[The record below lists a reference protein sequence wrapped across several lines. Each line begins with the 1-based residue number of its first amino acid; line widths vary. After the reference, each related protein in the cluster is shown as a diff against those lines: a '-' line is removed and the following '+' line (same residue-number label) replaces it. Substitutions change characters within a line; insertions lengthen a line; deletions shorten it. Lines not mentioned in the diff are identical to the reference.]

1 MLRTTLAGL
10 RMHKSRLIT
19 TALAIVLG
27 VMFVSGTLVF
37 TGTLKE
43 GFSSQVMGSADK
55 FAAIVQPEDNGPAAP
70 DADPELLPSSTLD
83 EIRDLPE
90 VAKAD
95 GVIKADAP
103 LLDKEGRAVGA
114 FPTVG
119 LSVSDA
125 TRYSATEGRLPEAA
139 DEVALATNTA
149 SETGYEVGDK
159 VTVLDPD
166 GKKHTFTVTGLID
179 FGIDQELAF
188 MGVVAFAPTTAAE
201 MTGVSDFTEIDVVG
215 ADGTEDTAV
224 ASAVEKVAGSGA
236 EVMTGQKKG
245 EELAKSAGAQA
256 DVMAT
261 ALMLFALISV
271 FVAGIVI
278 YNTFAILIAQRQR
291 EMALLRCVGA
301 QRGQVFRSVL
311 IEALIV
317 GLVASALGVLA
328 GIGIG
333 YGAYVVGG
341 EAFGAGGA
349 STPLVVSPA
358 AVIVGML
365 VGTLMTLFA
374 ALVPA
379 LRATRV
385 PPLAALRTSA
395 VAHGLDK
402 GVGWKR
408 IAGGSVFFLASA
420 GLLAMAL
427 RGAQGQMGLVLTAV
441 AGILAFIGV
450 VITGP
455 LLVRAVVSVVGIPM
469 RKVGVPS
476 MLAADNAR
484 RSPKRAATAMIA
496 LTVGATLITGYS
508 VVSASVSKT
517 MTDMMDKQFPVDYQI
532 SRQVGMDSGE
542 VEGVPDD
549 VADRLEKSSKIA
561 TVIAERST
569 FQENGG
575 EPTRVTAY
583 FNGEVGTDVT
593 AETTSGDLADLGPGK
608 VVLSEDMVSGGLGVG
623 DTYTLETEKGE
634 RSFEIVAV
642 TKESAQMFGA
652 ILDKEDFAADFPKIK
667 DNQRVSVKGADDAE
681 SDEVRNAVYAA
692 VDDDPTLQVTSLS
705 QMKKQFD
712 DMLDTAF
719 LAIAAMLGL
728 AIVIAVFG
736 IANTMALSVLER
748 TRESALLRALGLSRG
763 QLRRMLSLEA
773 VLLCLIGAGVGIGLG
788 VLFGWAAGASSFRGM
803 LFALPA
809 GQIAVFIAVAVVAGL
824 LASVLPG
831 RKAAQTSIT
840 GALASE

>member
-1 MLRTTLAGL
+1 
-10 RMHKSRLIT
+10 
-19 TALAIVLG
+19 

-43 GFSSQVMGSADK
+43 GFSTQVMGSADK
-55 FAAIVQPEDNGPAAP
+55 FSAIVEPEDTGAAP
-70 DADPELLPSSTLD
+70 DSDPKLLPSSTLD
-83 EIRDLPE
+83 DIRDLPE

-95 GVIKADAP
+95 GIIKADAP
-103 LLDKEGRAVGA
+103 LLDKDGRAVGS
-114 FPTVG
+114 FPTLG
-119 LSVSDA
+119 MSVSDA
-125 TRYSATEGRLPEAA
+125 TRYSATEGRLPKAA

-188 MGVVAFAPTTAAE
+188 MGVVAFVPTTAAE

-215 ADGTEDTAV
+215 AEGTADTAV
-224 ASAVEKVAGSGA
+224 ASAVEKVAGSDS

-245 EELAKSAGAQA
+245 EELAESAGAQA

-311 IEALIV
+311 TEALIV
-317 GLVASALGVLA
+317 GLVASALGVGA
-328 GIGIG
+328 GIGAG
-333 YGAYVVGG
+333 YGAYLLGG
-341 EAFGAGGA
+341 QALGVEGA
-349 STPLVVSPA
+349 SASLVVSPT

-408 IAGGSVFFLASA
+408 IAGAAVFFLASA
-420 GLLAMAL
+420 GLVTMAL
-427 RGAQGQMGLVLTAV
+427 RGAQGQTGLVLTAV

-450 VITGP
+450 VIIGP
-455 LLVRAVVSVVGIPM
+455 LLVRAIVSVVGIPM

-484 RSPKRAATAMIA
+484 RSPKRASTAMIA

-517 MTDMMDKQFPVDYQI
+517 MTEMMEKQFPVDYQI
-532 SRQVGMDSGE
+532 SRQLSMDAEEGK
-542 VEGVPDD
+542 GVPDS
-549 VADRLEKSSKIA
+549 VADRLEESSKIES
-561 TVIAERST
+561 VIAERST

-575 EPTRVTAY
+575 ESTRVAAY
-583 FNGEVGTDVT
+583 FGGKVGSDVT
-593 AETTSGDLADLGPGK
+593 ADVKSGDLADLGPGK
-608 VVLSEDMVSGGLGVG
+608 AALSADMVSGGLGVG

-642 TKESAQMFGA
+642 TEDSAQMWGV
-652 ILDKEDFAADFPKIK
+652 ILDGKDFAADFPGIT
-667 DNQRVSVKGADDAE
+667 DYRQVSVKGVDGAE
-681 SDEVRNAVYAA
+681 ADEVRDAVYSV

-712 DMLDTAF
+712 DMLDMAF

-728 AIVIAVFG
+728 AILIAVFG

-788 VLFGWAAGASSFRGM
+788 VLFGWAAGASAMRGM